1 MDLVTVTC
9 NRDLTAMIL
18 QAESIQKF
26 LNPCTHW
33 VIVNENIPNLD
44 KWHKALSPFYIN
56 HKLKLLPRLYDAP
69 EDYSD
74 IDAKWGWRMQQIQ
87 KLYVATILEDDY
99 LILDSRNLF
108 IKNTDLEEFR
118 EIQGSGIIQRLDD
131 SKFNNPRHQAYL
143 EKYCSKLGI
152 DKPKFALCEFTPFK
166 IDLDTIKNFK
176 DLYNVHEYL
185 ISEPYIHTNLESS
198 SEFILYSMLIPN
210 ISTNFKEEIKWETI
224 HNFPVKEDNILY
236 AKTFLRITKAINNE
250 NIKVL
255 KFDRS
260 LIDNLKQ
267 CDLDILNNILQEL
280 RFSFRFYQ
288 THEKNR

>member
-1 MDLVTVTC
+1 
-9 NRDLTAMIL
+9 
-18 QAESIQKF
+18 
-26 LNPCTHW
+26 
-33 VIVNENIPNLD
+33 
-44 KWHKALSPFYIN
+44 
-56 HKLKLLPRLYDAP
+56 
-69 EDYSD
+69 
-74 IDAKWGWRMQQIQ
+74 
-87 KLYVATILEDDY
+87 
-99 LILDSRNLF
+99 LILDSRNFF

-118 EIQGSGIIQRLDD
+118 EIQGSGVIQRLDD

-280 RFSFRFYQ
+280 RLSFRFYQ